1 MANENENKNQTA
13 KLLFF
18 ASCPKCKKK
27 FGCEPKYIQMYLER
41 LIGHYKNRFKGIKS
55 MLEQA
60 QTDTKGAKK
69 EG

>member
-1 MANENENKNQTA
+1 VANENQNQKA

-41 LIGHYKNRFKGIKS
+41 LIGFYENRFKSIKA
-55 MLEQA
+55 MLEQT
-60 QTDTKGAKK
+60 QTDIKGAKK